1 MISLRYKLVDYT
13 TGWVSKELETDEFG
27 YISVEDLLARIGGS
41 YDSNGVVRVNGKVQ
55 NANIHNLAIGVGRK
69 SFTFKGISSTPSSK
83 EL

>member
-1 MISLRYKLVDYT
+1 MRYKLVDYT

-55 NANIHNLAIGVGRK
+55 NANIRNLSIGVGRK
-69 SFTFKGISSTPSSK
+69 SFIFKGISSKPSSK